1 MANRVIVAIIVCFVL
16 CLVPVPARAVTQQGK
31 GLFVSPSRQDVKV
44 NVGGEV
50 TGKITVYNYYTKSLH
65 IDLSIKEVTASG
77 QAYKYTFQQPIKNWI
92 TLSVAKEGIDL
103 RKDQQTTVPFV
114 VNVPKDAAPGDHYFA
129 IFASADMS
137 GKGFRQ
143 TAQVASL
150 VYVQAGGGKIIRS
163 ASVEDVNM
171 NPLVMTPTMTYS
183 YDVKNTGNVHF
194 DAYFYARLESLLGK
208 YPIVGANQVILAKTT
223 RRMSGEVAMPL
234 LPGIYKLTYGYIND
248 DTSPVNT
255 RTATIFYVP
264 LWFIALV
271 LFMSLVIVWIVQ
283 RRKKPESV

>member
-1 MANRVIVAIIVCFVL
+1 MRLLIMANRVIVAIIVCFVL

-194 DAYFYARLESLLGK
+194 DAYFYARL
-208 YPIVGANQVILAKTT
+208 
-223 RRMSGEVAMPL
+223 
-234 LPGIYKLTYGYIND
+234 
-248 DTSPVNT
+248 
-255 RTATIFYVP
+255 
-264 LWFIALV
+264 
-271 LFMSLVIVWIVQ
+271 
-283 RRKKPESV
+283 